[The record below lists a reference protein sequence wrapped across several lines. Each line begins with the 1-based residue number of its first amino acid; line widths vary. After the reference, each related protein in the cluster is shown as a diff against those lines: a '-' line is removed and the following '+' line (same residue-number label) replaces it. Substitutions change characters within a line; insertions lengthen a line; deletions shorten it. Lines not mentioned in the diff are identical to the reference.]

1 MPKTKVHIRLD
12 LHRHVSAIYMNL
24 QNIVSISDTGQPLL
38 QRYYACK
45 AMARGF
51 AESKKTDKT
60 RLSHGRAFCAA
71 VIEAYWAELASR
83 QKTAIKPRAC
93 PIALPKLP
101 VDVECVA
108 ESIGRLIVEFPP
120 EDAGYLIGSIYT
132 VTLPPALRSEM
143 GAFYTP
149 PPLVA
154 RLLDLAEEAGFDFA
168 HGRVIDPAC
177 GGGAFLAP
185 VALRMI
191 ARSQGASADWLI
203 KSLGKRLQGVEL
215 DPFAAWMT
223 RVLLEAAVMPLC
235 VSAKRRLAD
244 VVLVGDALQPR
255 DLGGFDLVIGNPP
268 YGRLKLSEE
277 MREHYARSLYGHAN
291 LYGLFTDLALR
302 LVKPG
307 GVIAYLT
314 PTSFL
319 GGQYFKALR
328 SLMTQEARP
337 VAFDFVADREGVFD
351 DVLQETLLT
360 TYSRTKTL
368 GTASVSVLI
377 PQGLNAAKVERLGK
391 VDVGPSG
398 APWILPRNAQ
408 DASLL
413 AALAVMPNRLRDLG
427 YSVATGPL
435 VWNRHKDQLR
445 ARAGKGILPLIWA
458 ESVTSQGF
466 SFSAER
472 RNHVPFIEV
481 GREQRHLVTNRPCVL
496 LQRTTSKEQ
505 ERRLLAAVLPQEF
518 LDRSQGVVVE
528 NHLNVVQCLEESV
541 EPISTAAIAALLN
554 SAVVDR
560 AFRCISGSVAVSA
573 YELNA
578 VPMPSLTDMR
588 RIEFLVGNGASKAT
602 IDREISKC
610 YGVE

>member
-1 MPKTKVHIRLD
+1 MTRVKPKLRLD
-12 LHRHVSAIYMNL
+12 PHRRISSIYMNL
-24 QNIVSISDTGQPLL
+24 QKFASISDAGQPLL
-38 QRYYACK
+38 QRYHACK

-71 VIEAYWAELASR
+71 VIEAYWEELASR
-83 QKTAIKPRAC
+83 HGTTIKAKDC

-101 VDVECVA
+101 VDVERVA
-108 ESIGRLIVEFPP
+108 ESIGHLIAEFPV

-154 RLLDLAEEAGFDFA
+154 RLLDLAEEAGFDFS

-185 VALRMI
+185 VALRMV
-191 ARSQGASADWLI
+191 ARSGNASPDWLI
-203 KSLGKRLQGVEL
+203 KSLGKRLKGVEL

-255 DLGGFDLVIGNPP
+255 DLGSFGLVIGNPP
-268 YGRLKLSEE
+268 YGRLKLSEDL
-277 MREHYARSLYGHAN
+277 RQHYGRSLYGHAN

-302 LVKPG
+302 LVEPE

-328 SLMTQEARP
+328 GLMTQEARP
-337 VAFDFVADREGVFD
+337 VAFDFVSDRDGVFD
-351 DVLQETLLT
+351 DVLQETLLA
-360 TYSRTKTL
+360 TYCRTEAP
-368 GTASVSVLI
+368 GSAAVSVLV
-377 PQGLNAAKVERLGK
+377 PQGLNAAEVEPLGE
-391 VDVGPSG
+391 VDLSSTG

-413 AALAVMPNRLRDLG
+413 QALAAMPNRLKDLG

-435 VWNRHKDQLR
+435 VWNRHKNQLR
-445 ARAGKGILPLIWA
+445 PKAGKGAYPLIWA
-458 ESVTSQGF
+458 ESVTGQGF

-481 GREQRHLVTNRPCVL
+481 GPHQRHLVTTRSCVL

-505 ERRLLAAVLPQEF
+505 DRRLLAAVLPQEF
-518 LDRSQGVVVE
+518 LSRSQGVVIE
-528 NHLNVVQCLEESV
+528 NHLNVVQCLEES
-541 EPISTAAIAALLN
+541 EDSISPVTIAALLN
-554 SAVVDR
+554 SGVVDR

-578 VPMPSLTDMR
+578 VPLPCLTDMR
-588 RIEFLVGNGASKAT
+588 RIEILVGNGASKAT

-610 YGVE
+610 YGV